1 MRCVVCDTSRYYGTG
16 VFSHRWLII
25 RTVGRWK
32 AWKAI
37 EADRAISRSLS
48 FPMHEYNIFVTLATI
63 IEIQFPRHFYI
74 LCCLCLNTIFFFPI
88 QQIVWPCRIFKSF
101 QVGDFSNQIDDYG
114 KKLMLC
120 YGIFPSFHSLSL
132 SVSQLLVFR
141 SVSIRNWAERKSLRL
156 CGFLMTSIDFNRLSW
171 YAFNFYFYKKK
182 PNSHHFYA
190 TAFVFFVHK
199 MLQCKQWTTCS
210 SYKSKSIFNP
220 EVINEKTNIT
230 KPHSI
235 ITMLH
240 FVD

>member
-1 MRCVVCDTSRYYGTG
+1 MFCFLPRFFLRDVISSKLNTILRTCEKCIMRCVVCDTSRYYGTG

-74 LCCLCLNTIFFFPI
+74 LCCLCLNTIFFFPT

-101 QVGDFSNQIDDYG
+101 QDGDFSNQIDDYG

-132 SVSQLLVFR
+132 CVSASRF
-141 SVSIRNWAERKSLRL
+141 SISLY
-156 CGFLMTSIDFNRLSW
+156 SKLSW
-171 YAFNFYFYKKK
+171 KEITSTVRFFNDVNWF
-182 PNSHHFYA
+182 
-190 TAFVFFVHK
+190 
-199 MLQCKQWTTCS
+199 Q
-210 SYKSKSIFNP
+210 
-220 EVINEKTNIT
+220 
-230 KPHSI
+230 
-235 ITMLH
+235 
-240 FVD
+240 

>member
-1 MRCVVCDTSRYYGTG
+1 MFCFLHRFFLRDVISSKLNTILRTCEKCIMRCVVCDTSRYYGTG

-132 SVSQLLVFR
+132 CVSASRF
-141 SVSIRNWAERKSLRL
+141 SISLY
-156 CGFLMTSIDFNRLSW
+156 SKLSW
-171 YAFNFYFYKKK
+171 KEITSTVRFFNDVNWF
-182 PNSHHFYA
+182 
-190 TAFVFFVHK
+190 
-199 MLQCKQWTTCS
+199 Q
-210 SYKSKSIFNP
+210 
-220 EVINEKTNIT
+220 
-230 KPHSI
+230 
-235 ITMLH
+235 
-240 FVD
+240 

>member
-1 MRCVVCDTSRYYGTG
+1 MFCFLPRFFLRDVISSKLNTILGTCEKCIMRCVVCDTSRYYGTG

-132 SVSQLLVFR
+132 CVSASRF
-141 SVSIRNWAERKSLRL
+141 SISLY
-156 CGFLMTSIDFNRLSW
+156 SKLSW
-171 YAFNFYFYKKK
+171 KEITSTVRFFNDVNWF
-182 PNSHHFYA
+182 
-190 TAFVFFVHK
+190 
-199 MLQCKQWTTCS
+199 Q
-210 SYKSKSIFNP
+210 
-220 EVINEKTNIT
+220 
-230 KPHSI
+230 
-235 ITMLH
+235 
-240 FVD
+240 

>member
-1 MRCVVCDTSRYYGTG
+1 MFCFLHRFFLRDVISSKLNTILRTCEKCIMRCVVCDTSRYYGTG

-101 QVGDFSNQIDDYG
+101 QDGDFSNQIDDYG

-132 SVSQLLVFR
+132 CVSASRF
-141 SVSIRNWAERKSLRL
+141 SISLY
-156 CGFLMTSIDFNRLSW
+156 SKLSW
-171 YAFNFYFYKKK
+171 KEITSTVRFFNDVNWF
-182 PNSHHFYA
+182 
-190 TAFVFFVHK
+190 
-199 MLQCKQWTTCS
+199 Q
-210 SYKSKSIFNP
+210 
-220 EVINEKTNIT
+220 
-230 KPHSI
+230 
-235 ITMLH
+235 
-240 FVD
+240 

>member
-1 MRCVVCDTSRYYGTG
+1 MFCFLPRFFLRDVISSKLNTILRTCEKCIMRCVVCDTSRYYGTG

-101 QVGDFSNQIDDYG
+101 QDGDFSNQIDDYG

-132 SVSQLLVFR
+132 CVSASRF
-141 SVSIRNWAERKSLRL
+141 SISLY
-156 CGFLMTSIDFNRLSW
+156 SKLSW
-171 YAFNFYFYKKK
+171 KEITSTVRFFNDVNWF
-182 PNSHHFYA
+182 
-190 TAFVFFVHK
+190 
-199 MLQCKQWTTCS
+199 Q
-210 SYKSKSIFNP
+210 
-220 EVINEKTNIT
+220 
-230 KPHSI
+230 
-235 ITMLH
+235 
-240 FVD
+240 